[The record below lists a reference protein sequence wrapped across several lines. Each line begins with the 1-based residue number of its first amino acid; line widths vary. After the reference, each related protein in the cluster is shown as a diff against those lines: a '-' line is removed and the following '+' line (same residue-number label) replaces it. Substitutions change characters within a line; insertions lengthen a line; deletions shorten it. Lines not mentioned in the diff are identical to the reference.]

1 MHDPR
6 LVLHTRAQPAA
17 LEHLHHRSIV
27 RQDLRSQLPEP
38 GCSGNSREMAHQC
51 QPDTLP
57 LVFVD
62 NGECHLGLSRLQE
75 DVASA
80 AHDHRPP
87 VIFNHGDQ
95 SHMIDEVD
103 VQEERLS
110 AKKRR

>member
-1 MHDPR
+1 MTPGSCFTR
-6 LVLHTRAQPAA
+6 GRNPLLSNTFTIGVLSGRTSAVSSRSPAA
-17 LEHLHHRSIV
+17 RAIA
-27 RQDLRSQLPEP
+27 
-38 GCSGNSREMAHQC
+38 REMAHQC

-62 NGECHLGLSRLQE
+62 NGECHLGLSRLQD